1 MFQIIIKPK
10 AEKEFVKLPVNLK
23 QDFFSE
29 FKKLAVSPFQQ
40 SVKKIKGTEFGYRI
54 RIGRRRVL
62 FALFLKEKRIEIVDI
77 FMEKNKSDYARK
89 RKLLN

>member
-1 MFQIIIKPK
+1 MFQVIIKPK
-10 AEKEFVKLPVNLK
+10 AEKEFTKLPANLK

-40 SVKKIKGTEFGYRI
+40 NVKKIKGTGFGYRM
-54 RIGRRRVL
+54 RIGRWRVL
-62 FALFLKEKRIEIVDI
+62 FVLFLKEKKIEIVDI
-77 FMEKNKSDYARK
+77 FMEKDKSDYNKR